1 LEVHKVALNPLKG
14 RGSGLGH
21 PCRVKPC

>member
-1 LEVHKVALNPLKG
+1 VHKVALNPLKG

-21 PCRVKPC
+21 PCRVKPY